1 MNDRVARMPED
12 RPAVAVAPGPWRAW
26 VIAARLPTLPAAVAP
41 VLVGSAAAAH
51 VGAFHPPYALAAL
64 VIALAIQVGTNYAN
78 DAADYLR
85 GADTAGRLGPP
96 RVTQLGLLG
105 ARTVLRGAYLCFGVA
120 AAIGLVFVARHG
132 WPVAVAGVL
141 AIAAGLAYTGGPW
154 PFGYHGLGELFVFV
168 FFGVVA
174 VAGTTYVQAGGLTA
188 LALASS
194 VPVGLLCSAIL
205 VANNL
210 RDIDTDRAAG
220 KRTLAVRIGPAAT
233 RAVYLGCLAGAVAA
247 PALMR
252 WAGLTGGWFW
262 LPWLTVPEMLALGHV
277 VWWRRDGHSLV
288 AVLKRTARLHLGYG
302 VLLAVSLLR

>member
-1 MNDRVARMPED
+1 MV
-12 RPAVAVAPGPWRAW
+12 PGAWRAW
-26 VIAARLPTLPAAVAP
+26 VVAARLPTLPAAVAP

-51 VGAFHPPYALAAL
+51 AGGFNLPSALAAL
-64 VIALAIQVGTNYAN
+64 VVALAIQVGTNYAN
-78 DAADYLR
+78 DAADFLR

-96 RVTQLGLLG
+96 RVTQLGLLS

-120 AAIGLVFVARHG
+120 AAVGLVFVARYG
-132 WPVAVAGVL
+132 WPVAVAGIL
-141 AIAAGLAYTGGPW
+141 AIASGLAYTGGPW

-188 LALASS
+188 LALAAS

-210 RDIDTDRAAG
+210 RDIHTDRAAG
-220 KRTLAVRIGPAAT
+220 KRTLAVRIGPEAT
-233 RAVYLGCLAGAVAA
+233 RVLYLGCLAGAVVA

-252 WAGLTGGWFW
+252 WAGLTGAWFW
-262 LPWLTVPEMLALGHV
+262 LPWLTAPEMLALGHV
-277 VWWRRDGHSLV
+277 VWRRRDGPALV
-288 AVLKRTARLHLGYG
+288 VALKRTARVHLVYG
-302 VLLAVSLLR
+302 ILLAASILR